1 MADTAT
7 IDVEFDAPEF
17 TDAELTEL
25 ALAADPDAP
34 IDPDAEPWSG
44 WITGQTNLP
53 EWYMPA
59 PLGGQRGWKAKALLV
74 AVVAAI
80 VFINM
85 LGLCVTYGRVQL
97 G

>member
-1 MADTAT
+1 MVDTDMLDA
-7 IDVEFDAPEF
+7 EFDAPEF

-34 IDPDAEPWSG
+34 IDLDAEPWSG
-44 WITGQTNLP
+44 WATGHTNLP
-53 EWYMPA
+53 DWYMPA
-59 PLGGQRGWKAKALLV
+59 PLMGRRGWKAKALLV
-74 AVVAAI
+74 AVVVAI
-80 VFINM
+80 VFINV